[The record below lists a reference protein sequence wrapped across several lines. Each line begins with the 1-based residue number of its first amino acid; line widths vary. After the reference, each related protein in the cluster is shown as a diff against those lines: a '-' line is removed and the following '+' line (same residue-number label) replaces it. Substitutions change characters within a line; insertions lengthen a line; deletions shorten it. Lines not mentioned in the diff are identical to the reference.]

1 MRRKVF
7 MLLAVFLAIA
17 GNAWGNDEGYTW
29 DTETQTLTVTDLE
42 SLPSPVPY
50 KEEVKVFIV
59 KENAGEEIPAG
70 IFSVNSI
77 YDTQLEKVVIEDG
90 VETIGASAFDF
101 CQYLKEVT
109 LPSTLKVIEEGGV
122 VFGAKFDKD
131 WSVIHEF
138 TETLAGLTAFRGSKY
153 VQSRIGSS
161 FLLVKEFLEKS
172 RLVLF
177 IGTPCQVR
185 ALYLFL
191 RQRYSNLLTIDLVC
205 HGIGSPK
212 VWRLYLEQYYSKDII
227 RSIAHRDKTLGW
239 ERYCLRVS
247 YLHHG
252 KKLVR
257 CEDLR
262 KNPYLRGF
270 IHNIFLRPSCSNCPS
285 KGFKSGSDFT
295 CADFWGIKTI
305 APNIYDKDGVSLLMV
320 NNERA
325 ELFFNKLNISSFPM
339 DYGSAYKYNPSIIA
353 SAPIHH
359 FRHLFFLMLGKI
371 NFKALVF
378 FIQGINKLH
387 RMMFKAKK
395 V

>member
-1 MRRKVF
+1 MIHVDNKMYCCGCEACVQVCPRHCINF
-7 MLLAVFLAIA
+7 
-17 GNAWGNDEGYTW
+17 DSDSEGFSY
-29 DTETQTLTVTDLE
+29 
-42 SLPSPVPY
+42 PVVHVEKCIHCGLCENVCLY
-50 KEEVKVFIV
+50 LNRKEERKSSKPLKVLACKHPNKNIQLHSSSGGIV
-59 KENAGEEIPAG
+59 SLIAE
-70 IFSVNSI
+70 
-77 YDTQLEKVVIEDG
+77 
-90 VETIGASAFDF
+90 
-101 CQYLKEVT
+101 
-109 LPSTLKVIEEGGV
+109 KVIEEGGV

-305 APNIYDKDGVSLLMV
+305 APNIYDKNGVSLLMV

-378 FIQGINKLH
+378 LIQGINKLH